1 MTSRFLLVASLF
13 SALVI
18 TASSDAKAGDPL
30 GMTEVW
36 SHNFSMDRTWHSPYQ
51 TQRWGQPLAL
61 VVPPTAHMRQ
71 SYSWGVSQ
79 NLMHPIYHQF
89 GRMNNPALPATAV
102 SITRPHGLATPT
114 NSATP
119 MFAALGNNY
128 RDPQISL
135 FKRIRAIARVLF
147 CV

>member
-18 TASSDAKAGDPL
+18 TASSGAKAGDPL

-36 SHNFSMDRTWHSPYQ
+36 SHNFSMNRTWHGPYQ
-51 TQRWGQPLAL
+51 TQQWGQPLAL

-89 GRMNNPALPATAV
+89 GRSANNP
-102 SITRPHGLATPT
+102 G
-114 NSATP
+114 
-119 MFAALGNNY
+119 AAGY
-128 RDPQISL
+128 GSFYYASPWPSHTDQFGYSYVRGPW
-135 FKRIRAIARVLF
+135 K
-147 CV
+147 